1 MTKFMKRKS
10 ILILST
16 VASGICLSALTS
28 CQKSSQEI
36 LEIFESTETEKTAE
50 TAPAKPVEPAPAE
63 TAETAPAKPA
73 ETAKTTEPTKP
84 TEPAKSV
91 APVLPVEPIDPLE
104 PGVVRVDSSTLTGKV
119 MCGYQGWFRAATDGE
134 KQDWKHYRNQT
145 SKQFKPGEAGIEFW
159 PDLTDFAA
167 HERFDTEFRHANGSV
182 AQVFSSAVRDTVVR
196 HFKWMREYGID
207 GVFVQRFAT
216 EVTSPNG
223 GRADNDESRS
233 VNRVLQHC
241 RAGAN
246 RHGRT
251 YAVMYDLTSMSAARI
266 AAVKDDWR
274 FLVKEMG
281 ILKDPAYQKH
291 AGRPVLAL
299 WGVGFRN
306 RDYGPAEIEPLI
318 DFLKNDPEC
327 GGLTIMLG
335 TPTHW
340 RAGERD
346 AGPFADWVKIYQA
359 SDIISPWTIG
369 RYGRINEAQNYAANI
384 AKPDHEW
391 CVANN
396 KEHMPVVFPGF
407 SWSNLKKGTDENPN
421 AFIDRQG
428 GKFLW
433 SQYDAVVR
441 VAGAKMVYQAMFD
454 ELDEGTHIF
463 KSTNNPPV
471 GASRFLTY
479 DNLPTDHYLWLVG
492 EATRRVRGE
501 APFAPELPKR

>member
-1 MTKFMKRKS
+1 VSVVSPLYGFSGSVIKLKKIATSKFMKRKT

-16 VASGICLSALTS
+16 LSTFFCVLTLSS
-28 CQKSSQEI
+28 CQKSSEKK
-36 LEIFESTETEKTAE
+36 LEVTETST
-50 TAPAKPVEPAPAE
+50 PDH
-63 TAETAPAKPA
+63 
-73 ETAKTTEPTKP
+73 
-84 TEPAKSV
+84 SV
-91 APVLPVEPIDPLE
+91 YSIGIMDPGL
-104 PGVVRVDSSTLTGKV
+104 VRVDSSTLTGKV
-119 MCGYQGWFRAATDGE
+119 MCGYQGWFRAAQDGE
-134 KQDWKHYRNQT
+134 NQNWKHYRNQT
-145 SKQFKPGEAGIEFW
+145 SLQFKPGEAGIEFW
-159 PDLTDFAA
+159 PDLTEFSE
-167 HERFDTEFRHANGSV
+167 HERFDTEFRHSNGSV

-216 EVTSPNG
+216 EVTSPEG
-223 GRADNDESRS
+223 GRADNEEARS
-233 VNRVLQHC
+233 VNRVLQNC
-241 RAGAN
+241 RIGAH

-266 AAVKDDWR
+266 AAVKEDWR

-281 ILKDPAYQKH
+281 ILKDPSYQKH

-299 WGVGFRN
+299 WGVGFGN
-306 RDYGPAEIEPLI
+306 RDYGPAEIASLI
-318 DFLKNDPEC
+318 DFLKHDTEC
-327 GGLTIMLG
+327 GGLTLMLG
-335 TPTHW
+335 TPTYW
-340 RAGERD
+340 RAGDRD
-346 AGPFADWVKIYQA
+346 AGPFEDWEKVYRSA
-359 SDIISPWTIG
+359 DIISPWTVG
-369 RYGRINEAQNYAANI
+369 RFGGIAEAQRYASEI

-391 CVANN
+391 CVANK

-407 SWSNLKKGTDENPN
+407 SWSNLKKGTKENPDS
-421 AFIDRQG
+421 FIDRQG

-441 VAGAKMVYQAMFD
+441 VAGGKMVYQAMFD

-463 KSTNNPPV
+463 KSTNLPPV

-501 APFAPELPKR
+501 APFTPELPKR

>member
-63 TAETAPAKPA
+63 TAETAPA
-73 ETAKTTEPTKP
+73 E
-84 TEPAKSV
+84 
-91 APVLPVEPIDPLE
+91 PVLSVEPIDPLE
-104 PGVVRVDSSTLTGKV
+104 SGVVRVDASTLTGKV

-159 PDLTDFAA
+159 PDLTEFAA